1 MLATVSCKQTEK
13 VVAPK
18 LEIHQNP
25 LNDLIRAIQWVES
38 RNDTNARN
46 GKSTATGVLQIL
58 EVTLKDF
65 NRITKKGYVMDD
77 RLDSLKSVEIFMTIQ
92 NHYNPTLNFKKA
104 IHLWHWGNTHKNKT
118 EEDSY
123 YLAVMSKLN
132 EIETNKFSRL

>member
-1 MLATVSCKQTEK
+1 MTVKTIFFQEVVDSGINPVLPSSVPSLIVAPDVLALAQTEK
-13 VVAPK
+13 VLAPK
-18 LEIHQNP
+18 LEIQQNP

-92 NHYNPTLNFKKA
+92 NHYNPTLNFKMVQ
-104 IHLWHWGNTHKNKT
+104 ICM
-118 EEDSY
+118 
-123 YLAVMSKLN
+123 YL
-132 EIETNKFSRL
+132 E